1 MAGLA
6 GPTTILGINQS
17 IKELEAGGGGE
28 GSGTIYTVE
37 DGDTTVTNPTTI
49 NFAGDAVVT
58 ESPAGTAVVTVS
70 GGGSAPKTGFS
81 PTNIAMCGEEMDFD
95 AITYWGAFFLSV
107 VEETMTINRCDV
119 FGVDEF
125 ETGDVEVMIYRYG
138 WGSGAAV
145 GLASGSCGY
154 GPNTLSFVVQDGQ
167 TLDFTAGDKIL
178 IAIRRTS
185 GSWRSIATNCFA
197 EKMYCQIPQ
206 IPEPAASVDFPTTA
220 QVVSD
225 EAWLEYDFVPAMT
238 LWESA

>member
-1 MAGLA
+1 MEG
-6 GPTTILGINQS
+6 
-17 IKELEAGGGGE
+17 IKEDIQLKMAIANSGGGG
-28 GSGTIYTVE
+28 GTGTVGIVK

-49 NFAGDAVVT
+49 DFAGDAVVT

-81 PTNIAMCGEEMDFD
+81 PTNIAMCSEEMNFD
-95 AITYWGAFFLSV
+95 GTTYWGAFFLSV

-154 GPNTLSFVVQDGQ
+154 GPTSLSFIAQDGQ

-185 GSWRSIATNCFA
+185 GSWRSIATNCFS
-197 EKMYCQIPQ
+197 EKMYCQTPQ
-206 IPEPAASVDFPTTA
+206 VPEPPASVDFPSTA
-220 QVVSD
+220 PVVSD
-225 EAWLEYDFVPAMT
+225 EAWGNGDFVPAMT